1 MQSQWAATAALDKP
15 VTEAR
20 EHICEVYRLGTLPY
34 RECFE
39 LQRRLVARRKARSIS
54 DALLLVEHPPVITLG
69 RSAKREHLLTSGEF
83 LALQG
88 IDLVETDRGGDI
100 TYHGPGQLVG
110 YPILDLS
117 RIRKDVVWYVR
128 TLEEVLIRT
137 AEDFGIPAGRIAGH
151 TGVWVEGSKLA
162 SIGVHIS
169 RWITSHGFALNLETD
184 LNAFRHIVPCGI
196 AGCSM
201 TSFRERLGRAVDRER
216 VHERLVHHLG
226 ELLGLQMEAGLPES
240 LGGNCG
246 D

>member
-1 MQSQWAATAALDKP
+1 MQSTATAALDEP
-15 VTEAR
+15 MMAAR
-20 EHICEVYRLGTLPY
+20 EALCEVYRLGTVPY

-39 LQRRLVARRKARSIS
+39 LQRRLVARRKARIIS

-69 RSAKREHLLTSGEF
+69 RSAKREHLLASGEF
-83 LALQG
+83 LTQQG
-88 IDLVETDRGGDI
+88 IDVVETDRGGDI

-137 AEDFGIPAGRIAGH
+137 AEDFDIPATRNSGL

-169 RWITSHGFALNLETD
+169 RWVTSHGFALNLETD
-184 LNAFRHIVPCGI
+184 LGAFRHIVPCGI

-216 VHERLVHHLG
+216 VQGRVVHHMG
-226 ELLGLQMEAGLPES
+226 ELLGLQMGKGLPES